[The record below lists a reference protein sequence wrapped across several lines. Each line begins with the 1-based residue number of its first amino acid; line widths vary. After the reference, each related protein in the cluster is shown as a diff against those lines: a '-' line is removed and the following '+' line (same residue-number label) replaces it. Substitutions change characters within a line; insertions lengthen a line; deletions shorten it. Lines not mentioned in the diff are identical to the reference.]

1 MERQLINIGD
11 HTFVCD
17 KFDNSELDNLNS
29 KASFVMLRNF
39 KLINEF
45 SNTAGYKSTYNN
57 SFIYLH

>member
-29 KASFVMLRNF
+29 KTSFVMLRNF
-39 KLINEF
+39 KLINE
-45 SNTAGYKSTYNN
+45 AIPRPVGP
-57 SFIYLH
+57 HPA